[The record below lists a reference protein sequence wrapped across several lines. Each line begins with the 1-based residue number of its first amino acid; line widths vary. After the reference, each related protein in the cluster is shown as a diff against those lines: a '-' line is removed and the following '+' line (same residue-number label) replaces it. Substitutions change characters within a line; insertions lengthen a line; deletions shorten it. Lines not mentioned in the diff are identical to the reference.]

1 MSGTQIF
8 ELITGMLS
16 GLALFIFGMNVM
28 SDTLTQ
34 MAGGS
39 LSGAIDKLTGKRIAG
54 WAFGTLLAVFVQSSV
69 TTVMTVGL
77 VNSEIITVAQS
88 VGVMIGANLGTTATA
103 WLLSLNS
110 LGGSF
115 LLMLLKPSSF
125 TPFLAIGGVVY
136 LMFAKSAKK
145 RSIGTIVVGFSV
157 MMIGMDTM
165 SNAVAP
171 LQNVPAFNQ
180 MMFSFSNPFLGVLV
194 GVACT
199 LLIQSSAAAIGILQ
213 ALAMSVGV
221 TYSMAIPIVCGA
233 QLGTCLTAI
242 LASLGLLPDQ
252 CDGGNSFSQ
261 GRDRSGRNRGVPYT
275 DQSGRKRSLFAA
287 G

>member
-110 LGGSF
+110 LGALH
-115 LLMLLKPSSF
+115 LL
-125 TPFLAIGGVVY
+125 
-136 LMFAKSAKK
+136 
-145 RSIGTIVVGFSV
+145 RS
-157 MMIGMDTM
+157 
-165 SNAVAP
+165 
-171 LQNVPAFNQ
+171 LR
-180 MMFSFSNPFLGVLV
+180 
-194 GVACT
+194 
-199 LLIQSSAAAIGILQ
+199 SAAWC
-213 ALAMSVGV
+213 
-221 TYSMAIPIVCGA
+221 T
-233 QLGTCLTAI
+233 
-242 LASLGLLPDQ
+242 
-252 CDGGNSFSQ
+252 
-261 GRDRSGRNRGVPYT
+261 
-275 DQSGRKRSLFAA
+275 
-287 G
+287 

>member
-28 SDTLTQ
+28 SDTLTL

-39 LSGAIDKLTGKRIAG
+39 LSGVIDKLTGKRIAG

-88 VGVMIGANLGTTATA
+88 VGIMIGANLGTTATA

-115 LLMLLKPSSF
+115 LLTLLKPSSF

-145 RSIGTIVVGFSV
+145 RSIGTI
-157 MMIGMDTM
+157 
-165 SNAVAP
+165 
-171 LQNVPAFNQ
+171 
-180 MMFSFSNPFLGVLV
+180 
-194 GVACT
+194 
-199 LLIQSSAAAIGILQ
+199 
-213 ALAMSVGV
+213 
-221 TYSMAIPIVCGA
+221 
-233 QLGTCLTAI
+233 
-242 LASLGLLPDQ
+242 
-252 CDGGNSFSQ
+252 
-261 GRDRSGRNRGVPYT
+261 
-275 DQSGRKRSLFAA
+275 
-287 G
+287 

>member
-88 VGVMIGANLGTTATA
+88 VGVMIDRFYRVDEARNSEGHHYGLG
-103 WLLSLNS
+103 LS
-110 LGGSF
+110 
-115 LLMLLKPSSF
+115 
-125 TPFLAIGGVVY
+125 I
-136 LMFAKSAKK
+136 AK
-145 RSIGTIVVGFSV
+145 
-157 MMIGMDTM
+157 
-165 SNAVAP
+165 AVAEKH
-171 LQNVPAFNQ
+171 
-180 MMFSFSNPFLGVLV
+180 
-194 GVACT
+194 
-199 LLIQSSAAAIGILQ
+199 
-213 ALAMSVGV
+213 
-221 TYSMAIPIVCGA
+221 
-233 QLGTCLTAI
+233 
-242 LASLGLLPDQ
+242 
-252 CDGGNSFSQ
+252 GGNISVSYKDGKVRFTVTIPEK
-261 GRDRSGRNRGVPYT
+261 N
-275 DQSGRKRSLFAA
+275 K
-287 G
+287 